1 MSLTASEIDVTVG
14 IGSWQV
20 LPSNSPSLNTTNLQ
34 NILQQL
40 VSSGGPT
47 GGSGGTLIFPSVGDS
62 LNPSYQFAGHVTVG
76 TDGTNTHPY
85 SIVIK
90 GDGQQ
95 QTGAPL
101 LVQTIPDDLFVV
113 DTHVSPGYDD
123 AGGVVFQDLM
133 IAYALTTG
141 TPTAG
146 NSGIKVTN
154 HSRATRILRVTL
166 VDWPVGVNFNEST
179 QCSMIDCLVLT
190 QSSNIP
196 TIAVQIGDET
206 HTWAAIETYI
216 AGCIFFDNTSKGTGM
231 QIYGCEHLRVMNTRI
246 EQWFTG
252 VAITPTYQTKNCEF
266 LYFANVSCHPTS
278 TAGANTGG
286 AALLITTGG
295 TDTNNSFVFHAQF
308 VGCEFSAPDV
318 GATDYQGGGVVIGP
332 ASGINDAIDQIR
344 LLDCHVCRWPGPGL
358 YIVGGN
364 FTEPTVMTPT
374 NIEVVGGYY
383 SCNGSMPETG
393 LQSAGIFIVGGSSGP
408 SGIRITGSCLQ

>member
-146 NSGIKVTN
+146 NLE
-154 HSRATRILRVTL
+154 SR
-166 VDWPVGVNFNEST
+166 
-179 QCSMIDCLVLT
+179 
-190 QSSNIP
+190 
-196 TIAVQIGDET
+196 
-206 HTWAAIETYI
+206 
-216 AGCIFFDNTSKGTGM
+216 
-231 QIYGCEHLRVMNTRI
+231 
-246 EQWFTG
+246 
-252 VAITPTYQTKNCEF
+252 
-266 LYFANVSCHPTS
+266 
-278 TAGANTGG
+278 
-286 AALLITTGG
+286 
-295 TDTNNSFVFHAQF
+295 
-308 VGCEFSAPDV
+308 
-318 GATDYQGGGVVIGP
+318 
-332 ASGINDAIDQIR
+332 
-344 LLDCHVCRWPGPGL
+344 
-358 YIVGGN
+358 
-364 FTEPTVMTPT
+364 
-374 NIEVVGGYY
+374 
-383 SCNGSMPETG
+383 
-393 LQSAGIFIVGGSSGP
+393 
-408 SGIRITGSCLQ
+408 